1 MGERGDIIRTM
12 QRAFAG
18 RGDAPAPADRVIYD
32 PSVSGARGLVGRV
45 VERGLSD
52 ELPDRHYLIVE
63 ATDGRTHYVDI
74 GRGDAPATL
83 ATDPVIVIAP
93 VAPGPRPADRTTVS
107 VAKGNAGRAQGE
119 PTTAHQPPE
128 TKTL

>member
-1 MGERGDIIRTM
+1 MGLAEDIGRGAWRLADGLEETLRRMGERGDIIRTM

-52 ELPDRHYLIVE
+52 ELRHRHSLIVE
-63 ATDGRTHYVDI
+63 ATDRRPHHVDI
-74 GRGDAPATL
+74 GRCDAPDPL
-83 ATDPVIVIAP
+83 APHPGLPYAP
-93 VAPGPRPADRTTVS
+93 VPPRPA
-107 VAKGNAGRAQGE
+107 
-119 PTTAHQPPE
+119 PPH
-128 TKTL
+128 